1 MPTSSPQVKI
11 DTHHH
16 FVPDFYRKGKTSFL
30 LHPIQL
36 RLHILIKLAVENAG
50 GDPSGFP
57 TPEWTPE
64 SDQAAM
70 TTNGIRTSILSIT
83 SPGPVIAGSDAA
95 ARTLARQAIEYA
107 ASLRDKNPSQYGFF
121 AAMPNLLDT
130 EGSLA
135 EIKHALDVL
144 NADGVTLF
152 TRYGVKNQYLGH
164 PEYDPIWEELNARH
178 AVVFIHP
185 THPIDPHRVNHL
197 FAQSNVDYP
206 HETSRAAVDWIST
219 GAKRRFSN
227 CKVVLSHAGGTLPW
241 LISRVA
247 PARRDTESY
256 EEWMED
262 FRSFYFDLA
271 LSSSPLILSALLS
284 AVPHDR
290 VLYGMHATKQLSLSA
305 ALLIHWI

>member
-1 MPTSSPQVKI
+1 MSTSSQVKI

-16 FVPDFYRKGKTSFL
+16 FIPDFYRKGINQSQINSQINL
-30 LHPIQL
+30 N
-36 RLHILIKLAVENAG
+36 ILTISAVSNAG

-70 TTNGIRTSILSIT
+70 QTNGIKTSILSIT
-83 SPGPVIAGSDAA
+83 SPGPVIAGSDAE
-95 ARTLARQAIEYA
+95 ARTLARQANEYA
-107 ASLRDKNPSQYGFF
+107 ASLRDAHPSQYGFF

-130 EGSLA
+130 QGTLA
-135 EIKHALDVL
+135 EIRHALDTL
-144 NADGVTLF
+144 HADGVTLF

-164 PEYDPIWEELNARH
+164 PEYTLIWEELNARH

-197 FAQSNVDYP
+197 FAQSTVDYP
-206 HETSRAAVDWIST
+206 HETTRAAVDLIST
-219 GAKRRFSN
+219 DTKRRFSS
-227 CKVVLSHAGGTLPW
+227 CKVILSHAGGTLPW

-247 PARRDTESY
+247 PSLRGVDVPEGMKSY
-256 EEWMED
+256 EEWMQD

-271 LSSSPLILSALLS
+271 LSSSELVLSALLA
-284 AVPHDR
+284 AVPHDHIF
-290 VLYGMHATKQLSLSA
+290 YGILFYLSTCLEVC
-305 ALLIHWI
+305 